1 MSCYKENHKGFFS
14 IKEKT
19 NFTSPL
25 PYYETYA
32 TREDINYKTQ
42 NKQQLN

>member
-32 TREDINYKTQ
+32 TKCLIIRRH
-42 NKQQLN
+42 QLYNTK